1 VTTTLRFY
9 SALASGGIV
18 SGEFPENRNSTGN
31 TYKRDSAESHC
42 QAFMASPAGQ
52 QFLYLIY
59 VFKCVFNYILV
70 AQSQQLLTLRVDAM
84 ENLLTNKTASLTELR
99 DPKKVI
105 EKAGDKPVA
114 ILNRNQ
120 LEGYFV
126 PAAAVEKISFS
137 VADPE
142 DVSNLLRK
150 RRSKLKPTLEYLK
163 DK

>member
-1 VTTTLRFY
+1 V
-9 SALASGGIV
+9 
-18 SGEFPENRNSTGN
+18 
-31 TYKRDSAESHC
+31 
-42 QAFMASPAGQ
+42 
-52 QFLYLIY
+52 
-59 VFKCVFNYILV
+59 
-70 AQSQQLLTLRVDAM
+70 

-126 PAAAVEKISFS
+126 PASAVAKIVFTP
-137 VADPE
+137 ADPK
-142 DVSNLLRK
+142 DVSSLLRK
-150 RRSKLKPTLEYLK
+150 RRSNLKPTLDYLK

>member
-1 VTTTLRFY
+1 
-9 SALASGGIV
+9 
-18 SGEFPENRNSTGN
+18 
-31 TYKRDSAESHC
+31 
-42 QAFMASPAGQ
+42 
-52 QFLYLIY
+52 
-59 VFKCVFNYILV
+59 V
-70 AQSQQLLTLRVDAM
+70 AQFQQLPTITVYAM

-126 PAAAVEKISFS
+126 PASAVEKISFTA
-137 VADPE
+137 ADPK
-142 DVSNLLRK
+142 DVSSQLRK
-150 RRSKLKPTLEYLK
+150 RRSRIKPILDYLK

>member
-1 VTTTLRFY
+1 MFKRCRAI
-9 SALASGGIV
+9 AL
-18 SGEFPENRNSTGN
+18 
-31 TYKRDSAESHC
+31 
-42 QAFMASPAGQ
+42 
-52 QFLYLIY
+52 
-59 VFKCVFNYILV
+59 
-70 AQSQQLLTLRVDAM
+70 

-126 PAAAVEKISFS
+126 PAAAVGKIDFS
-137 VADPE
+137 AAGPNEVE
-142 DVSNLLRK
+142 ELLHTRK
-150 RRSKLKPTLEYLK
+150 SKLQPTLDYLK

>member
-1 VTTTLRFY
+1 
-9 SALASGGIV
+9 
-18 SGEFPENRNSTGN
+18 
-31 TYKRDSAESHC
+31 
-42 QAFMASPAGQ
+42 M
-52 QFLYLIY
+52 
-59 VFKCVFNYILV
+59 LV
-70 AQSQQLLTLRVDAM
+70 AQFRQLLTMSVYAM

-126 PAAAVEKISFS
+126 PAAAVAKISFTA
-137 VADPE
+137 ADPK
-142 DVSNLLRK
+142 DVARLLRK
-150 RRSKLKPTLEYLK
+150 RRSRIKPTLDYLK